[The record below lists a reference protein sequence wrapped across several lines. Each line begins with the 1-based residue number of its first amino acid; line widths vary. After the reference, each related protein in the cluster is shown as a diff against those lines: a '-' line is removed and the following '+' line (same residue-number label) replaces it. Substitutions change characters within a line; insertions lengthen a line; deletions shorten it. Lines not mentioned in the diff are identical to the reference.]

1 MPTKAELK
9 QQAEHIKLK
18 IRKGDTVMIISGKD
32 KGRVGTV
39 ALVSPKENKAIV
51 VADDPENPDQK
62 IALNAVI
69 KHFKAKHQGQKSARI
84 KLPSPIHISNLMVV
98 DPSTKKPTRIGRRKE
113 KDSVVRYYKGSG
125 KTIKET
131 TDADLLA
138 RREEEKKK

>member
-32 KGRVGTV
+32 KGRIGTV

-113 KDSVVRYYKGSG
+113 KDGVVRYYKGSG

-131 TDADLLA
+131 PDADLLA